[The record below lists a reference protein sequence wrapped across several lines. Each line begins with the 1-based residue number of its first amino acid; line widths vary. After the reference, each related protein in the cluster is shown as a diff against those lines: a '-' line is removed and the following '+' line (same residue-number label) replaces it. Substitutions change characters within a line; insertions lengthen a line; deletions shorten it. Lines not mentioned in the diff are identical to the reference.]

1 MQEMTTSRPV
11 AVDAAL
17 ASLLGRLTERRLLLG
32 IAGPPGAGKSTLAA
46 RVVDAVPGAVLVPM
60 DGFHLAQ
67 RVLDDLG
74 LADRKGAPETFDRRG
89 FAALLQRVREQ
100 RPGDGPVYAPD
111 FRREIEEPVA
121 GAIAVP
127 ADAPLV
133 VTEGNY
139 LLLWAEVHA
148 LLDRTWWVQVDD
160 AQRRRRLVAR
170 HIAFGKPPAVATQ
183 WVERSDEANATL
195 VAPGRGRADVVVTE
209 DPA

>member
-1 MQEMTTSRPV
+1 MSRPV

-46 RVVDAVPGAVLVPM
+46 RVVDAVPGAVMVSM

-67 RVLDDLG
+67 LVLHDLG
-74 LADRKGAPETFDRRG
+74 LTDRKGAPATFDRQG
-89 FAALLQRVREQ
+89 LTVLLQRVREQ
-100 RPGDGPVYAPD
+100 RPGDERVYAPD

-133 VTEGNY
+133 VVEGNY
-139 LLLWAEVHA
+139 LLLWPEVHA

-160 AQRRRRLVAR
+160 AERRRRLVAR
-170 HIAFGKPPAVATQ
+170 HVAFGKSPAVARE
-183 WVERSDEANATL
+183 WVERSDEANARL
-195 VAPGRGRADVVVTE
+195 VASGRDVADHVVTQ
-209 DPA
+209 DPP